1 MRPGLEAPAHPAAEA
16 IRRLRGIGKRSTGRR
31 SRWALFGALLALLS
45 TFALIVRVTL
55 ISRSMP
61 YVGHIDEKEISARAE
76 RILQTGDFNPHFFEY
91 PSLPIYLAA
100 SGFVV
105 GFLEA
110 CGKQKI
116 RTTAQIGSVD
126 YPYYQQP
133 SVVFPARALFA
144 ALSVLSLVLLGCVVY
159 EITGFEAGLFLA
171 PLIAS
176 ASTFYLY
183 LSWKYLNVDIVG
195 ALFVAATLLSLLRA
209 QRKGWSS
216 RGAVVSGALSG
227 LAIACKYSLF
237 PILLPGLLTIW
248 LSGSTKK
255 RLDSGLLI
263 VAAGAT
269 FLAATPYAMFDFG
282 TFLDDVGGAV
292 YHYARGHAGA
302 EGEPG
307 WPQAAYYLSHIVHEF
322 GPLSPLFALIGA
334 AYLLSANWRGGVT
347 LLSFPIAHLGYM
359 SWQRVHFLRHA
370 ASSLLIFAGLVAI
383 GLIVSFRGVSDT
395 LSRSA
400 SWPRGRRLLRFA
412 IGAAVVAPFA
422 IALAPYRGRLRPD
435 SGFAKPR
442 RPMDRGARL
451 ARSHH
456 IRPFRA
462 RTADSV
468 TAESISSPFDP
479 LRPSRLERARSRRRS
494 VRPPP
499 ALRFRFATAQRQ
511 GPGRCAKRR
520 GGAAQR
526 AGRRRLRDRTRDG
539 TVSGA
544 RRRRKSVDPDRRT
557 ERWACAR
564 RSLIDAWS
572 GLPSRL
578 GLPSGDRAR
587 S

>member
-126 YPYYQQP
+126 YPYYQRP

-144 ALSVLSLVLLGCVVY
+144 ALSVLSLALLGCVVY

-292 YHYARGHAGA
+292 YHYAHGHAGA

-422 IALAPYRGRLRPD
+422 IALPWHHIADAYDLTPD
-435 SGFAKPR
+435 SRNLAVRWIEEHVSPGATIFVPSELGLQTRSLQNRYRVLSIRFAQVASSGLDRDDGAYVLLPRYGF
-442 RPMDRGARL
+442 D
-451 ARSHH
+451 
-456 IRPFRA
+456 
-462 RTADSV
+462 
-468 TAESISSPFDP
+468 
-479 LRPSRLERARSRRRS
+479 SRRLSGKVLADARNAAVEQLNARVVADFGTAPVT
-494 VRPPP
+494 VRYPEPV
-499 ALRFRFATAQRQ
+499 A
-511 GPGRCAKRR
+511 
-520 GGAAQR
+520 GGNPSIRIAV
-526 AGRRRLRDRTRDG
+526 LRDG
-539 TVSGA
+539 
-544 RRRRKSVDPDRRT
+544 
-557 ERWACAR
+557 
-564 RSLIDAWS
+564 
-572 GLPSRL
+572 
-578 GLPSGDRAR
+578 RAHDVR
-587 S
+587 